1 MQQNKIKDMVFCIYT
16 LKNLMDKE
24 ELNYLL
30 QEIFMINNKMDKFN
44 SLMSNGNFNLTNY
57 NGLET
62 NDDKKKKKTITKKVK
77 DDSLK
82 IWK

>member
-1 MQQNKIKDMVFCIYT
+1 
-16 LKNLMDKE
+16 MDKE

-82 IWK
+82 I